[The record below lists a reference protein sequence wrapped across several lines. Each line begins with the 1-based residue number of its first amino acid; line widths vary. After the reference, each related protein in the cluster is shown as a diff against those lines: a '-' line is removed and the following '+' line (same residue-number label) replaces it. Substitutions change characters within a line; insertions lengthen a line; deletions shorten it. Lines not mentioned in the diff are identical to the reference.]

1 MNRLVSSYN
10 RWSWGCLLRM
20 TWWVV
25 AAPWHQHPKRNGSN
39 ITCKVPHNAQGPFFF
54 RRNDA
59 TGRRAF
65 CFFLA
70 SDLRLGQWAREGDAI
85 FVCGVHWSEHVN
97 ISRAIPSQSSWMRQ
111 IDGRLGRGP
120 YLFFFFFFLP
130 SPIPFLLRLIPSV
143 PSLVLS
149 WLINLRSDV
158 SALVKARLSSGTFIA
173 FQEGFLGLSG
183 PGRWPIRTEGNSVL
197 CFVFFLFSFFGG
209 CSSQSC
215 CYVF

>member
-120 YLFFFFFFLP
+120 YLFSFFFSAFSYSFP
-130 SPIPFLLRLIPSV
+130 SSTHSLRAQSRSLLADQSTLWCLCPRQGQAELRDVYCFPRRV
-143 PSLVLS
+143 S
-149 WLINLRSDV
+149 WLIR
-158 SALVKARLSSGTFIA
+158 
-173 FQEGFLGLSG
+173 
-183 PGRWPIRTEGNSVL
+183 PW
-197 CFVFFLFSFFGG
+197 
-209 CSSQSC
+209 
-215 CYVF
+215 

>member
-25 AAPWHQHPKRNGSN
+25 AAPWHRHPKRNGSN

-120 YLFFFFFFLP
+120 YLFSFFFFC
-130 SPIPFLLRLIPSV
+130 LLL
-143 PSLVLS
+143 
-149 WLINLRSDV
+149 
-158 SALVKARLSSGTFIA
+158 F
-173 FQEGFLGLSG
+173 
-183 PGRWPIRTEGNSVL
+183 
-197 CFVFFLFSFFGG
+197 FSFFDSFPPCPVSFSPGWSIYALMSLP
-209 CSSQSC
+209 SSRPGWAQGRLLLSKKGFLA
-215 CYVF
+215 YPALVGDR